1 MQLSW
6 DLHDVLQC
14 IFAWKF
20 SSGWQVTCCQRN
32 LLRDQLILT
41 KESLRWWQV
50 LYQLLNAQPMPNNL
64 MAAPKISISNSLYLH
79 KTQWTQSGF

>member
-1 MQLSW
+1 MSIKINLKRKDVQLRW
-6 DLHDVLQC
+6 ELRDVLQC

-50 LYQLLNAQPMPNNL
+50 LYQLLNA
-64 MAAPKISISNSLYLH
+64 
-79 KTQWTQSGF
+79 